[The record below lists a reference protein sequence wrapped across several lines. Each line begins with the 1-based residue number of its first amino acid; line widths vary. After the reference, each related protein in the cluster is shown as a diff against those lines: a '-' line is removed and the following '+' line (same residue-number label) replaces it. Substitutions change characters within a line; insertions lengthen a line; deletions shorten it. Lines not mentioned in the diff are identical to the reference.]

1 MTGLMSME
9 AFYNLED
16 ILSTVGKNEY
26 FAEFLNTRNL
36 EAGVIKLREG
46 QKDTQCSHSL
56 DELYYVIEGEGYIT
70 ISQKNYWISKG
81 MTIFVPSKTPHHFHG
96 NRGNLIVLYIFAKTG
111 IPSLK

>member
-1 MTGLMSME
+1 ME